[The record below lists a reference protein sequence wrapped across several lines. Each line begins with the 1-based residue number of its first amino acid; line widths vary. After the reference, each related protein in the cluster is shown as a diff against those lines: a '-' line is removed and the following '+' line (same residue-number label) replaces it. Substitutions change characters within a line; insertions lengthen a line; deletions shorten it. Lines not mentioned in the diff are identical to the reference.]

1 LGVLFGF
8 LTAIAV
14 GLLLAC
20 ALFVLAYAQLDIIRF
35 QSDISTR
42 RSRLERPDTQSA
54 VLAVQGHRAKIVELS
69 GFLFFGSSSGLRTR
83 LQDIMAAAPAL
94 KWLIMDFRFVTGID
108 VSTRHMLRR
117 IAADCAARQVDL
129 VLTGLDAATADAIR
143 SAEGISQTLPTLEDG
158 IEHIEQAL
166 IHEASGTHPE
176 GSAVFDQ
183 VMQLFAAQRLAGYAA
198 EVVLDAGDTVVSQ
211 AANSRDIYLVKS
223 GRLQISSLTPQG
235 HAVVV
240 AHVQPGSVVG
250 EIANYTGGARTAQI
264 VASDRTTLIR
274 IKMADFAALE
284 AEHPEVAATFHR
296 LMAQVMAHRLARTT
310 KLLRDLGV

>member
-1 LGVLFGF
+1 VLFGF

-198 EVVLDAGDTVVSQ
+198 EVVLDAGDTV
-211 AANSRDIYLVKS
+211 
-223 GRLQISSLTPQG
+223 
-235 HAVVV
+235 
-240 AHVQPGSVVG
+240 GSVVG